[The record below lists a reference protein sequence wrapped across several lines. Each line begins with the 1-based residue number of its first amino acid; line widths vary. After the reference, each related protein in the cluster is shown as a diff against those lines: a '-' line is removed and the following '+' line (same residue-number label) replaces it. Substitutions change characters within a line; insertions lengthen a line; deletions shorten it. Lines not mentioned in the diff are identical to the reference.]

1 MWADTWGMSRSL
13 ASRDCEHVAICL
25 RDVLCGGGRGAYGE
39 GEDYPGERN
48 SMWCSC
54 LEEAQYFIRT
64 KIYFL
69 EIKSYRGYRLV

>member
-1 MWADTWGMSRSL
+1 MSRSL

-48 SMWCSC
+48 SM
-54 LEEAQYFIRT
+54 
-64 KIYFL
+64 
-69 EIKSYRGYRLV
+69 